1 LKNYKIILCENR
13 AFVDG
18 KMVLS
23 PNGAEILIKEI
34 ESKFV
39 GRA

>member
-1 LKNYKIILCENR
+1 VTNENKT
-13 AFVDG
+13 FVNG

-23 PNGAEILIKEI
+23 PKGAEILIKEI

-39 GRA
+39 GRGNSF